1 MSTAHDVA
9 DEVGKAIAAGRRV
22 QETVRNATL
31 KALTQRELD
40 HAAMRKVTHDTLN
53 AVRDATAAQGA
64 NARQAAKDAVEGVA
78 QALAHAGQALSL
90 SIEEAAGRAQQF
102 SREDLAKARGDI
114 AELEKMFVD
123 TLQETSR
130 NAYGAASAVLKEL
143 AEHAS
148 ASGTA
153 IGRQMEES
161 GALSSRLAQAG
172 RAQFSAGAAAAAASG
187 AMLARIASGVLA
199 GMADAL
205 AGERKPPAR

>member
-1 MSTAHDVA
+1 MSAGH
-9 DEVGKAIAAGRRV
+9 EVGEEVRKAVAAGRRV

-40 HAAMRKVTHDTLN
+40 HAALRKVTHETLN
-53 AVRDATAAQGA
+53 AVREAAEAQGA
-64 NARQAAKDAVEGVA
+64 NARQAAKEAVDGVA
-78 QALAHAGQALSL
+78 HALAHAAQALSL
-90 SIEEAAGRAQQF
+90 SVEEAAGRAQQF
-102 SREDLAKARGDI
+102 SREDLARARDDI

-130 NAYGAASAVLKEL
+130 NARGTASAVFKEL
-143 AEHAS
+143 AEHAR

-153 IGRQMEES
+153 IGRQMEETGTLTS
-161 GALSSRLAQAG
+161 QLAEAG